1 MIALARNIHL
11 ETIAEQVADRVG
23 EVAVCRRERL
33 HVRVFRQ
40 RLEQEQGCAHMEK
53 GAGEVKASEENK
65 LGLLSYSCIYRH
77 AWLEGLGHIR
87 KGIFLIQL
95 GQ

>member
-1 MIALARNIHL
+1 MQQLSFKHNISPCSCFDIHL
-11 ETIAEQVADRVG
+11 ETIAEQVADRVS

-65 LGLLSYSCIYRH
+65 LGFFNM
-77 AWLEGLGHIR
+77 
-87 KGIFLIQL
+87 FLHTL
-95 GQ
+95 